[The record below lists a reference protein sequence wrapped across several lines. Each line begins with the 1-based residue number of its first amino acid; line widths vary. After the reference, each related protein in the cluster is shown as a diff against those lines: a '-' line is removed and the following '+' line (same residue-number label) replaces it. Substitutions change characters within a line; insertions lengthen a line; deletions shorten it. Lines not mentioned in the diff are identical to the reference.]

1 MNPASL
7 SLLLRRIVVVLCLT
21 SLASPALAQGEVPKF
36 LFVVN
41 YLDASIS
48 SFRVEPL
55 TGQPTEV
62 PGSPFPAGP
71 AMQGIALSPNGNY
84 LYASGQSVF
93 DYRVDTKTGALTQ
106 IASYPL
112 GTNVGRLIL
121 TPNGKFIYAMGDGI
135 FAFSVNAIDG
145 TLIQI
150 PGSPFYPAIAF
161 AGGAVT
167 PDSRYLYTPTLIP
180 DGVNAYEIQPDGT
193 LFFVPGSPYYDPNSP
208 TDSAL
213 DPSGKYLYIANYGGG
228 ISGFAVNPADGTL
241 TTLPNSPYSTGGN
254 APNSIAATPDGRA
267 IIVDNQ
273 AEGTTASLRIQNDG
287 SLSLVGSPQPAGSDP
302 GGVTV
307 DPTNEFVYTSATTS
321 SNVSAYRLDPKSL
334 ALQIVPGA
342 QWATGTDPYAMTILA
357 GSEFPYCPLNNVEP
371 SITLCSPSSATASPA
386 RIVAGT
392 TSGSAVQKMTV
403 LVDGDV
409 TFSNSGSEATDTF
422 INIPAGEHTVTV
434 QVANGKGQRFSIA
447 RPITVSGTST
457 ASCGN
462 RGIYP
467 SVNICSP
474 LGGSRTGTSIH
485 VVAQSANVSVISAT
499 NVYLDGK
506 NVYSAFGDT
515 VNTYVSAAQGSHRI
529 TVQSTDSSGA
539 SWSSTAYVTTQ

>member
-1 MNPASL
+1 MNPVL
-7 SLLLRRIVVVLCLT
+7 PSLLLRRILVVFCVMF
-21 SLASPALAQGEVPKF
+21 LASAAVAQGKVPKF

-48 SFRVEPL
+48 SFRAEPL
-55 TGQPTEV
+55 TGQLTEV
-62 PGSPFPAGP
+62 LGSPFPAGP

-93 DYRVDTKTGALTQ
+93 AYRVDAKTGSLTQ

-121 TPNGKFIYAMGDGI
+121 TPDGKFIYAMGNGI
-135 FAFSVNAIDG
+135 FGFSINSGDG
-145 TLIQI
+145 TLTSI
-150 PGSPFYPAIAF
+150 PGSPLFPSISF

-180 DGVNAYEIQPDGT
+180 DGVNAYQIQPDGT
-193 LFFVPGSPYYDPNSP
+193 LFFVPGSPYFDPNSP

-213 DPSGKYLYIANYGGG
+213 DPSGRYLYIANYGGG

-254 APNSIAATPDGRA
+254 APNSIAASPDGRA
-267 IIVDNQ
+267 VIVDNQ
-273 AEGTTASLRIQNDG
+273 AEGTTASLCIQSDG
-287 SLSLVGSPQPAGSDP
+287 SLSLIGTPQPAGSNP

-342 QWATGTDPYAMTILA
+342 QWPTGNDPYAMAVLA
-357 GSEFPYCPLNNVEP
+357 GSEFPYCPLNAVEP
-371 SITLCSPSSATASPA
+371 SVTLCSPTSTTSSPA

-392 TSGSAVQKMTV
+392 TSASGVQKMT
-403 LVDGDV
+403 LMVDGAL
-409 TFSNSGSEATDTF
+409 TFSDSGSEATDAF
-422 INIPAGEHTVTV
+422 ISIPAGTHTLTV
-434 QVANGKGQRFSIA
+434 QAANSKGQRFSMA
-447 RPITVSGTST
+447 RTITVSGTST
-457 ASCGN
+457 PSCGN

-474 LGGSRTGTSIH
+474 LGGSATGTSIH
-485 VVAQSANVSVISAT
+485 VVAQSASLSLVSAT

-506 NVYSAFGDT
+506 NVYSAFGGD
-515 VNTYVSAAQGSHRI
+515 VNTYVNAAQGSHRI
-529 TVQSTDSSGA
+529 TVQSAGSDGA
-539 SWSSTAYVTTQ
+539 SWSSTVSVTTQ